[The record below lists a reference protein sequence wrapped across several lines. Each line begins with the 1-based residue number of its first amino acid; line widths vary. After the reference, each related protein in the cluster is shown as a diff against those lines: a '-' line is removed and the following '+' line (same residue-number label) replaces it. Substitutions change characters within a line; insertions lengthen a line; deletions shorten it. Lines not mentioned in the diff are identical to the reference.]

1 MKLPRNIVPPAPKGP
16 PRQRISGAGKH
27 AQGIA
32 RQRTRGQARR
42 AALQE
47 SAA

>member
-1 MKLPRNIVPPAPKGP
+1 MKLPRNIIPPAPKGP
-16 PRQRISGAGKH
+16 RTQRQSGAGRH
-27 AQGIA
+27 AQGTA

-47 SAA
+47 QGA

>member
-1 MKLPRNIVPPAPKGP
+1 MKLPKHIIPPAPKGP
-16 PRQRISGAGKH
+16 RRQRQSGHGLH
-27 AQGIA
+27 DSRPN

-47 SAA
+47 QGA